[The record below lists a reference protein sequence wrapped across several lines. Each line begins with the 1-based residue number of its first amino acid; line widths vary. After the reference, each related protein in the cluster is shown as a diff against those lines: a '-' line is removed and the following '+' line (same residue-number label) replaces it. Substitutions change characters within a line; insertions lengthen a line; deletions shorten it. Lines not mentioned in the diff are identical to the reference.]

1 MKPKFNPNKIGSG
14 ELRTPVSF
22 YQYAPH
28 NGPEPGEGELVQV
41 YECFAE
47 VYSASMKDIE
57 ILNSGR
63 EQQQLKF
70 INTKNAVTIN
80 IRDSFGEFFPDTEHY
95 AEVQDDRYSKM
106 IDGERKFIRFNVIDV
121 RPDLTKN
128 DFITVLLAAIT

>member
-22 YQYAPH
+22 YQYAP
-28 NGPEPGEGELVQV
+28 NDGPEPGEGALVQV

-70 INTKNAVTIN
+70 MNTKNAVTIN
-80 IRDSFGEFFPDTEHY
+80 IRDSIGEYFPDTEHY
-95 AEVQDDRYSKM
+95 AELEDDRYSK
-106 IDGERKFIRFNVIDV
+106 IIEGQRQYIRFNVIDV
-121 RPDLTKN
+121 RPNLKNNDL
-128 DFITVLLAAIT
+128 ITVLLAVIT